1 MNPAGAVNSHND
13 APGWFG
19 KLSMLG
25 DFASRR
31 LSNDWIRPC
40 DAWLSASLRSSQER
54 LGARWLSTYLAA
66 PVWRFAWAPGVVD
79 AHWWF
84 GILMPSCDNVG
95 RYFPLVVTQPRLE
108 PPVDRFALDHLEW
121 WWGHLA
127 RASLE
132 TLIEGARLDTFEQA
146 LLEAPPW
153 PTRTGPAWSRALSVN
168 GRERHAV
175 VEGAGLTDVAQ
186 ELAAASLRQRLAGTS
201 FWWPLRGERGGGSCT
216 LAAGLPSATAFADL
230 LAGDW

>member
-1 MNPAGAVNSHND
+1 VNAQTK

-31 LSNDWIRPC
+31 LSSEWIRPC
-40 DAWLSASLRSSQER
+40 DEWLSASLRTSQER
-54 LGARWLSTYLAA
+54 LGERWLSTYLAA
-66 PVWRFAWAPGVVD
+66 PVWRFAWAPGIVD
-79 AHWWF
+79 EHWWF

-95 RYFPLVVTQPRLE
+95 RYFPLVVAQQRQQP
-108 PPVDRFALDHLEW
+108 PIDRFALDHLEW

-132 TLIEGARLDTFEQA
+132 TLAEGASLDAFEQA
-146 LLEAPPW
+146 LLDAPPW
-153 PTRTGPAWSRALSVN
+153 PTATGQTWSRPLSTD

-175 VEGAGLTDVAQ
+175 ADGAGLNHLAQ
-186 ELAAASLRQRLAGTS
+186 ELAAEGLRQRLVGKS
-201 FWWPLRGERGGGSCT
+201 FWWPLHGGRGSGSCT
-216 LAAGLPSATAFADL
+216 FAAGLPSAMAFADL
-230 LAGDW
+230 LTGDW